1 MSGSRTRSECSSTLI
16 PLAVIAKQA
25 DIRSSRLTQESPTIS
40 VPFHVVP
47 MIREPDMSAMY
58 LCSVYNVR
66 RPLTDLSSDEF
77 VLGVKSYKVISMT
90 G

>member
-1 MSGSRTRSECSSTLI
+1 
-16 PLAVIAKQA
+16 
-25 DIRSSRLTQESPTIS
+25 
-40 VPFHVVP
+40 

-66 RPLTDLSSDEF
+66 RPLTDLSSNEF